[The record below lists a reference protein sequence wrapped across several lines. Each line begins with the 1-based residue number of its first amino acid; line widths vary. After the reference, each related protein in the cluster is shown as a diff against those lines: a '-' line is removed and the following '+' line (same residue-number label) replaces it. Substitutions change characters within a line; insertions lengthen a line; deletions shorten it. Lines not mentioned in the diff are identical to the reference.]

1 MATAVAAPATPASS
15 TAPARV
21 LVVDDDASM
30 RLLCAISLQREG
42 HVVVEAPDV
51 LTALARARAEAVDL
65 ILTDV
70 SMPGLDGFKL
80 AEELRRD
87 ERTRT
92 IPVVFISGER
102 APGNEARARALGALA
117 YLTKPFDPA
126 ALAAVV
132 ESALA

>member
-92 IPVVFISGER
+92 IPVVFISGEA

-126 ALAAVV
+126 ALAAVA

>member
-1 MATAVAAPATPASS
+1 MEIALAAPATS

-21 LVVDDDASM
+21 LVVDDDPSM

-51 LTALARARAEAVDL
+51 PTALTHARSEAPDL

-70 SMPGLDGFKL
+70 SMPELDGFEL

-87 ERTRT
+87 ARTRT
-92 IPVVFISGER
+92 IPVVFISGETEP
-102 APGNEARARALGALA
+102 ANEARARALGALA

-132 ESALA
+132 ESALAFEL